1 MDIFNDILNID
12 KLGKTITDTISKQ
25 QKNLLTIRS
34 FTEDFKYKH
43 KMLKHS
49 IKKVIKN
56 QEEVEKQKLLA
67 EDMFKKLDE
76 IVLEKKNGIKSDV
89 KIARLSYDDLLD
101 RQTQLQEDKIKI
113 KNEILKRRLSDCRKL
128 KKEKILKNIQI
139 AEINRSIHEYQ
150 LYEINKYIEYQ
161 KYRLM
166 ECEKDI

>member
-12 KLGKTITDTISKQ
+12 NLGKTISDTISEQ

-43 KMLKHS
+43 KMLKYS
-49 IKKVIKN
+49 IKKIMKN
-56 QEEVEKQKLLA
+56 HEEVEKQKLLA

-89 KIARLSYDDLLD
+89 QISRLSYDDLLI
-101 RQTQLQEDKIKI
+101 RQTKLQEDKIKI
-113 KNEILKRRLSDCRKL
+113 KNEILKKKFSDYKKL

-139 AEINRSIHEYQ
+139 AELNRSINEYQ

>member
-12 KLGKTITDTISKQ
+12 NLGKTISDTISEQ
-25 QKNLLTIRS
+25 QKKLLTIRS

-43 KMLKHS
+43 KMLKYS
-49 IKKVIKN
+49 IKKVMKN
-56 QEEVEKQKLLA
+56 HEEVEKQKLLA

-89 KIARLSYDDLLD
+89 QISRLSYDDLLI
-101 RQTQLQEDKIKI
+101 RQTKLQEDKIKI
-113 KNEILKRRLSDCRKL
+113 KNEILKKRFSDCRKL

-139 AEINRSIHEYQ
+139 AEINRSINEYQ

>member
-12 KLGKTITDTISKQ
+12 TLGKTITNTIYKQ

-43 KMLKHS
+43 KMLKYS
-49 IKKVIKN
+49 IKKVMKN
-56 QEEVEKQKLLA
+56 HEEVEKQKLLA

-89 KIARLSYDDLLD
+89 QISRLSYEDLLD
-101 RQTQLQEDKIKI
+101 RQTKLQEDKIKI
-113 KNEILKRRLSDCRKL
+113 KNEILKKRFSDCRKL

-139 AEINRSIHEYQ
+139 AEINKSINEHQ
-150 LYEINKYIEYQ
+150 LHEINKYIEYQ